1 MTQPNSVVGI
11 FADHVAAEDAVKKLA
26 AAGLSMKTISVVG
39 KGYHT
44 DEQVMGFY
52 NAGDRVKFWGLR
64 GAFWG
69 ALWGLLFGGIFL
81 TLPVT
86 GPVFILGY
94 LGIAAVTALETG
106 VVVGGVSALS
116 AALYSIGIPHDSV
129 VQYEADVQADDFLV
143 VVQGSTADIEKAR
156 DVLGTAGARSV
167 QAHEAAVVTSPPAV
181 PVTAE
186 PIHA

>member
-1 MTQPNSVVGI
+1 MIPRLRQRRYNGNTMSDRDNLSSLVLKHWSRYHPKMLLELRQLGRL
-11 FADHVAAEDAVKKLA
+11 EDAPA
-26 AAGLSMKTISVVG
+26 EIS
-39 KGYHT
+39 
-44 DEQVMGFY
+44 
-52 NAGDRVKFWGLR
+52 
-64 GAFWG
+64 
-69 ALWGLLFGGIFL
+69 ALL
-81 TLPVT
+81 
-86 GPVFILGY
+86 
-94 LGIAAVTALETG
+94 AAVTALETG